1 MLAPI
6 ICDGRSG
13 TTFLFDLLTSHPKIR
28 GVREVFGPG
37 KVRYRGIT
45 SQEILHE
52 SMVKLIK
59 GEDRNTPSDSYFTTT
74 YFHGHAVK
82 DVDNYFRKRGAKI
95 ILLKRNLVD
104 IALSRCLV
112 EQSKRKD
119 NCSHDESFRKPYKNQ
134 RVTIDKEMLI
144 LVFRNFDT
152 AMNVFPKRFC
162 GLNVT
167 TVNYEDL
174 VKTRQEECKRLLDF
188 LELKPMRL
196 KLIEERPNPLVK
208 QRLLPRE
215 EAIINYSELLRFF
228 KKTKYEKYFYEEN
241 V

>member
-104 IALSRCLV
+104 IA
-112 EQSKRKD
+112 
-119 NCSHDESFRKPYKNQ
+119 
-134 RVTIDKEMLI
+134 
-144 LVFRNFDT
+144 
-152 AMNVFPKRFC
+152 
-162 GLNVT
+162 
-167 TVNYEDL
+167 YEDS
-174 VKTRQEECKRLLDF
+174 RAERLLQQEK
-188 LELKPMRL
+188 LL
-196 KLIEERPNPLVK
+196 KLIMRH
-208 QRLLPRE
+208 
-215 EAIINYSELLRFF
+215 
-228 KKTKYEKYFYEEN
+228 KKSMWT
-241 V
+241 